1 MSNEVLRLSVKS
13 DERINDMQSKIPL
26 FFTHSDIFFSKQ
38 MGLHLNEKPRT
49 FYVIKVMEHTNLI

>member
-26 FFTHSDIFFSKQ
+26 FFTHSEIFFSKQ
-38 MGLHLNEKPRT
+38 MGLHLNKNRGR
-49 FYVIKVMEHTNLI
+49 FM